1 MKVVRFIF
9 IVFCTLSL
17 STEVKSQCTLSL
29 SAKRSGC
36 YISGGQ
42 SKFTISVEVGWTN
55 APSGQNIIITGP
67 PGSVPA
73 TRTIT
78 PGTITVTY
86 ASNNSGGTV
95 TSTQQIVSPQVVAFE
110 LDANSAIGLTVSG
123 VFSGT
128 PSCNATSN
136 TVNAPSSCQPMT
148 CNTGN
153 LGGTV
158 FFDFNADGIKQTDEI
173 ETGISGVIV
182 TAIDVNGMSYAT
194 TSVKYG
200 RWVISG
206 IANSAYPVRVEFS
219 NLPGYARQGTP
230 RGSDGNT
237 TVQFIPSS
245 DCNVDLGVLNNT
257 DFCDSKPPLFTPCYV
272 SGNPEESDAG
282 SRNRDVFV
290 MFDYDASGA
299 KDPSKI
305 KTLAYS
311 QHVGSLWGVAFNKYT
326 DKIFTSATIKRHAG
340 MGPEGIGG
348 LYVLD
353 KNAVTPGVVT
363 SWNVSSDFGIN
374 VGTFPSNTTRGLP
387 KGVTSTNEDIAGFT
401 EVGKVGIGDIDISE
415 NGNQLYMVNLFD
427 RKLYRI
433 DLTAYNSNPSTT
445 PTTDT
450 NWSIPDPGC
459 ANGQFRPFAVKWY
472 KGQVF
477 VGAVC
482 DASNGTKSN
491 LRAYVFRLNPTT
503 GVWTTIFD
511 FPLTYPK
518 GFPNSGDRSVT
529 GWYPWTDDWNDFEI
543 VKSPDEIAYPQP
555 ILSDIELDVEG
566 SLIIGF
572 ADRGA
577 IQTGYRAKSTN
588 PSNSQLYSGFAGGDI
603 IKAYDNGSGTYI
615 LENAAKAGPVIGYG
629 PTNSQ
634 GPGFGEYY
642 NDDWFSASTNLNH
655 AECVMGGL
663 ALRSG
668 SGQVITTHVDPV
680 DFINWSGGVRHYNNT
695 TGLTDQA
702 FVLYRTTDGDAG
714 TQGKA
719 AGLGDLEVGCALP
732 TFIEI
737 GNRVWV
743 DADQDGTQDPDEG
756 PLAGVRVQLYKQ
768 DGTLLAT
775 TLTNATGEYYFSS
788 STPQMADPNLTWV
801 GTGMDAMIQPSSAY
815 YLVFG
820 ASQFSGGQL
829 VLGGNNYNL
838 TTANNEST
846 SPANNS
852 NDSDATLVSG
862 LPRITINSSPIEGAV
877 NHTYDV
883 GFWLAPVCTIPTA
896 TVTRTNPACTGTN
909 APNNGVLTI
918 EGFSLGQRYQY
929 STGATFNSG
938 SALPASITA
947 IPVGGVI
954 VSNLANTSQQYT
966 VRIYDATDNAC
977 FVDRTV
983 SIAAASCGD
992 CACKDFIYV
1001 NEVPLGSVGG
1011 GEVHKFEVNPSNGS
1025 LSEILNAGNAWY
1037 PGTGTS
1043 QLPNPHGLGVDLNG
1057 YLYIGNTATD
1067 PNQIRRLTCDGDIK
1081 PTSEFV
1087 ISGAGL
1093 FLTNIGSYNEFIYSN
1108 GAGSRIYKWDPCTGN
1123 MVGFVQLGD
1132 APSSEDWGMHISK
1145 TGVIYATHSASGRIW
1160 VIEATDSDFVN
1171 NTTFPWVRNFNAEPA
1186 MWTVYSGEGLGGIT
1200 TDDAGNVYVVNAYAN
1215 SPTTLQSR
1223 MLKFSPYPALN
1234 FLGATPVDNVND
1246 GVGWHWMLGL
1256 AYSSASGKIYSS
1268 SRSPQEPC
1276 IFAWNTDM
1284 TAVGP
1289 VVGVVPST
1297 SGAHKGLAISTEC
1310 CPTSSSLSYTENVC
1324 SPGNGQK
1331 IYLNDV
1337 LDCGDGVICEG
1348 MWEEVTN
1355 TSGGA
1360 IVFNDCDLSI
1370 TVNGSGCA
1378 TYVIR
1383 KTTART
1389 GVQQCDQFE
1398 VTLTVCTQVPSGTI
1412 SPQIGTCTAST
1423 PNNNASINLTN
1434 ITFGTQAG
1442 ISQGTTY
1449 TGPAYNGSG
1458 TINVSGGAINFT
1470 GLMHNTQYTIRI
1482 YNASNNCYAD
1492 YTVTIPTI
1500 ACCALTVVCTP
1511 QPQTNCS
1518 PINGS
1523 ASVVAS
1529 NAVGIVTYLWS
1540 SGETTSS
1547 ISNKAAATYT
1557 VTVTDGGISGCSRTC
1572 EAVIANN
1579 ASAPTCTITVNTQ
1592 PSCANL
1598 TGGNITVVPSPAG
1611 AYTYTWS
1618 DNGAATATRTGLT
1631 GGTYTVTVTN
1641 TTSNCT
1647 GVCNVTLTTPTNC
1660 CNITA
1665 IVPQNIECIDN
1676 GTPALITD
1684 NRIRFSAN
1692 VTNTNTSLTGY
1703 NVTINGGTTI
1713 TPNMNVPY
1721 GVTTFT
1727 LGAGTAGGGATFTV
1741 TVTDSATPGC
1751 TQTFQVTDPGGCNNT
1766 TPCPT
1771 PKCGTA
1777 TIQVN
1782 GN

>member
-136 TVNAPSSCQPMT
+136 TVNAPSSCQPLT

-173 ETGISGVIV
+173 ETGISGVTV
-182 TAIDVNGMSYAT
+182 TAIDVNGMSYTT

-237 TVQFIPSS
+237 TVQFISS
-245 DCNVDLGVLNNT
+245 ADCNVDLGVLNNT
-257 DFCDSKPPLFTPCYV
+257 DYCDSKPPLFTPCYV

-433 DLTAYNSNPSTT
+433 DLTAYNSNPSAT
-445 PTTDT
+445 PTTDA
-450 NWSIPDPGC
+450 NWTIPDPGC
-459 ANGQFRPFAVKWY
+459 TNGQFRPFAVKWY

-615 LENAAKAGPVIGYG
+615 LENAAKAGPAIGYG

-775 TLTNATGEYYFSS
+775 TLTNAMGEYYFSS
-788 STPQMADPNLTWV
+788 STPQMTDPNLNWV

-846 SPANNS
+846 APANNS
-852 NDSDATLVSG
+852 NDSDASIVSG
-862 LPRITINSSPIEGAV
+862 LPRITINSSPISGAV

-883 GFWLAPVCTIPTA
+883 GFFTTPCIIPVPA
-896 TVTRTNPACTGTN
+896 TNICSENIFTNPTLENSTTN
-909 APNNGVLTI
+909 VFNDDVAGV
-918 EGFSLGQRYQY
+918 
-929 STGATFNSG
+929 
-938 SALPASITA
+938 SASFL
-947 IPVGGVI
+947 
-954 VSNLANTSQQYT
+954 NL
-966 VRIYDATDNAC
+966 DN
-977 FVDRTV
+977 VQPT
-983 SIAAASCGD
+983 
-992 CACKDFIYV
+992 
-1001 NEVPLGSVGG
+1001 
-1011 GEVHKFEVNPSNGS
+1011 
-1025 LSEILNAGNAWY
+1025 
-1037 PGTGTS
+1037 
-1043 QLPNPHGLGVDLNG
+1043 
-1057 YLYIGNTATD
+1057 GNTAAPVSWANPFGNPSQNKADYNGIFYLNNNGNKMLWMRNGTTGDQCVSPSEEERYKLNECTRYILKAKVAGWSPSSIVTGSDNMTDLKLKAWESWPNTTVFLSQSYSIPTTSDCAAIAWQEVTFEFTTPGTD
-1067 PNQIRRLTCDGDIK
+1067 PNATIDYTIYISVQDDQRDG
-1081 PTSEFV
+1081 
-1087 ISGAGL
+1087 L
-1093 FLTNIGSYNEFIYSN
+1093 L
-1108 GAGSRIYKWDPCTGN
+1108 
-1123 MVGFVQLGD
+1123 
-1132 APSSEDWGMHISK
+1132 
-1145 TGVIYATHSASGRIW
+1145 
-1160 VIEATDSDFVN
+1160 
-1171 NTTFPWVRNFNAEPA
+1171 
-1186 MWTVYSGEGLGGIT
+1186 
-1200 TDDAGNVYVVNAYAN
+1200 
-1215 SPTTLQSR
+1215 
-1223 MLKFSPYPALN
+1223 
-1234 FLGATPVDNVND
+1234 VDNIALCKYESCSNCN
-1246 GVGWHWMLGL
+1246 L
-1256 AYSSASGKIYSS
+1256 AVTCNPL
-1268 SRSPQEPC
+1268 PQ
-1276 IFAWNTDM
+1276 
-1284 TAVGP
+1284 
-1289 VVGVVPST
+1289 T
-1297 SGAHKGLAISTEC
+1297 S
-1310 CPTSSSLSYTENVC
+1310 
-1324 SPGNGQK
+1324 
-1331 IYLNDV
+1331 
-1337 LDCGDGVICEG
+1337 
-1348 MWEEVTN
+1348 
-1355 TSGGA
+1355 
-1360 IVFNDCDLSI
+1360 
-1370 TVNGSGCA
+1370 
-1378 TYVIR
+1378 
-1383 KTTART
+1383 
-1389 GVQQCDQFE
+1389 
-1398 VTLTVCTQVPSGTI
+1398 
-1412 SPQIGTCTAST
+1412 
-1423 PNNNASINLTN
+1423 
-1434 ITFGTQAG
+1434 
-1442 ISQGTTY
+1442 
-1449 TGPAYNGSG
+1449 
-1458 TINVSGGAINFT
+1458 
-1470 GLMHNTQYTIRI
+1470 
-1482 YNASNNCYAD
+1482 
-1492 YTVTIPTI
+1492 
-1500 ACCALTVVCTP
+1500 CTP
-1511 QPQTNCS
+1511 P
-1518 PINGS
+1518 NGS
-1523 ASVVAS
+1523 ATTTVTGAQG
-1529 NAVGIVTYLWS
+1529 NITYLWS

-1547 ISNKAAATYT
+1547 ISGKVAGTYT
-1557 VTVTDGGISGCSRTC
+1557 VTVTDNILPGCTATC
-1572 EAVIANN
+1572 QAIIGSTTTLPTATCTPVNNTNCASPNGSATVTTNANQILWSTGATTATITGLSNGTYTVTVTNTTTGCTHTCQAVVGSNTVN
-1579 ASAPTCTITVNTQ
+1579 PTCNIGVNSQ

-1598 TGGNITVVPSPAG
+1598 TGGSFTVTPSPSG
-1611 AYTYTWS
+1611 TYSYAWS
-1618 DNGAATATRTGLT
+1618 DNGAATANRTGLT

-1641 TTSNCT
+1641 STTGCT
-1647 GVCNVTLTTPTNC
+1647 GVCSVTLDIPTNC
-1660 CNITA
+1660 CSINPITL
-1665 IVPQNIECIDN
+1665 VSNECDDN
-1676 GTPALITD
+1676 GTPQKITD
-1684 NRIRFSAN
+1684 NRMLVGLL
-1692 VTNTNTSLTGY
+1692 VTNANNSLSTY
-1703 NVTINGGTTI
+1703 SVSVNGGTTI
-1713 TPNMNVPY
+1713 SPSLGTY
-1721 GVTTFT
+1721 GAPQIFT
-1727 LGAGTAGGGATFTV
+1727 LGPGTAGGGATFRI
-1741 TVTDSATPGC
+1741 TVTDQAIGASCQGFIDVIGNVQC
-1751 TQTFQVTDPGGCNNT
+1751 EGGL
-1766 TPCPT
+1766 PPYCPT
-1771 PKCGTA
+1771 PQCGTV